1 MPDTEKTAVYIVSHP
16 LPPYVV
22 LEGEMYETL
31 DYPTLVKLVYDLRNR
46 VHELE
51 NGGKE

>member
-1 MPDTEKTAVYIVSHP
+1 MSETKPD
-16 LPPYVV
+16 YVV
-22 LEGEMYETL
+22 TYPYPPMVQMEDGSWYEMPE
-31 DYPTLVKLVYDLRNR
+31 PITLVKLVYDLRNR